1 MLGLQPRTS
10 SLGRLETEKE
20 AVAWGCG
27 CPPETSETGL
37 LGAAGSGRGARPAN
51 RFPRAAR
58 RRAGGELPPGVQS
71 AGGPHLAGRARP
83 LEAMASAPLLG
94 SPARGWPVPF
104 GSPNDQRNLLS
115 PPREHARVG
124 APSAARPSSHEGGGE
139 EGGVQADLR
148 PGAWMH
154 GSRQAP
160 SDWTGRRG
168 AEPWPGLAP
177 WQPGPFFWEG
187 CGLGNQ
193 ISSAE
198 N

>member
-1 MLGLQPRTS
+1 MLVGAPTADLEPRAPGDGEGGCGLGL
-10 SLGRLETEKE
+10 RLPSRDFGNG
-20 AVAWGCG
+20 ASRGCWERPG
-27 CPPETSETGL
+27 CASCKPVP
-37 LGAAGSGRGARPAN
+37 AGSSA
-51 RFPRAAR
+51 
-58 RRAGGELPPGVQS
+58 AGGELPPGVQS

-154 GSRQAP
+154 GARQAP